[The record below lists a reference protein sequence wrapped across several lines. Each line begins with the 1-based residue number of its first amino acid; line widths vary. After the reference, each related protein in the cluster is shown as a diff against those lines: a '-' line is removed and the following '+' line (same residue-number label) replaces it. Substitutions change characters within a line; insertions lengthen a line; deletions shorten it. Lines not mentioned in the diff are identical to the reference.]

1 MVELGVGTSGLIAV
15 TLPLKLRVGART
27 LATIHRRLVRVPF
40 SLDMVLAETM
50 PALPPLAGTDQG
62 YLITSLPVTL
72 TDVALHIVP
81 VAITHVVQRYV
92 RYRADLSIGYAAWE
106 AGMSAS
112 ARAAMRRKARRL
124 AEANGGRVDVRAYRD
139 AAGLETFYNLAHM
152 VSATTYQARLM
163 GEGLP
168 EDPVFRRD
176 MVVLAQAGGIRAW
189 LLFMGDRPAA
199 YLWCSVADGVVRY
212 DHVGHDPAFAALSP
226 GAVLHAAAMR
236 ELYDEGGLRWFDFTE
251 GEGQH
256 KRQFATDG
264 TECVDLLI
272 LRRTPGNRATVAA
285 LAAFTSM
292 VALTKRVAGHPRLAG
307 LARRLRR

>member
-1 MVELGVGTSGLIAV
+1 MSAAAQ
-15 TLPLKLRVGART
+15 PLKLRVGART

-50 PALPPLAGTDQG
+50 PVLPPLDAPDQG
-62 YLITSLPVTL
+62 YLLTSLPAVLVDDAVRTMPGAI
-72 TDVALHIVP
+72 VHI
-81 VAITHVVQRYV
+81 VQRYV
-92 RYRADLSIGYAAWE
+92 RHRADLSIGHSAWV
-106 AGMSAS
+106 ARMSAN

-124 AEANGGRVDVRAYRD
+124 AEANGGRIDVRAYRD
-139 AAGLETFYNLAHM
+139 AADIAAFQDLAHR
-152 VSATTYQARLM
+152 VSATTYQALLM

-168 EDPVFRRD
+168 DDASFRRD
-176 MVVLAQAGGIRAW
+176 MAAMAEAGAIRAW
-189 LLFMGDRPAA
+189 LLFMDDRPAA
-199 YLWCSVADGVVRY
+199 YLWCSVAGDVVRY

-236 ELYDEGGLRWFDFTE
+236 DLYDEGGLRWFDFTE

-264 TECVDLLI
+264 TACVDLLM

-285 LAAFTSM
+285 LAGFAAM
-292 VALTKRVAGHPRLAG
+292 VGLAKRVARHPRLAG
-307 LARRLRR
+307 LARRVRR